1 MWPPSRR
8 LRQPGDGTQVTAAP
22 IESTLATGVPVE
34 ALEASRPR
42 YVVLGLGNRLQGDEA
57 LGGLVIEQ
65 LRADPA
71 RLGPLA
77 DPAAVECLDG
87 GTVGLGLLPHL
98 CELDGLVVVDIIDA
112 EVRPGT
118 LLDLDGVEVLRHD
131 TVMGV
136 HELGAEELLGALLF
150 MDALP
155 RRVRVIGFQPEAI
168 SLGLDLSPSLA
179 AGLPALIDAIGAH
192 LRAWQE
198 ADGSTG

>member
-1 MWPPSRR
+1 M
-8 LRQPGDGTQVTAAP
+8 TAAP
-22 IESTLATGVPVE
+22 IEARAAAGVPFE
-34 ALEASRPR
+34 AREGSRPR

-57 LGGLVIEQ
+57 LGGLVVEQ
-65 LRADPA
+65 LRGDPG
-71 RLGPLA
+71 RLGPLP

-98 CELDGLVVVDIIDA
+98 CELDGLVIVDIIDA

-118 LLDLDGVEVLRHD
+118 LLDLDGMEVLRHD

-136 HELGAEELLGALLF
+136 HELGAEERLGALLF

-155 RRVRVIGFQPEAI
+155 RRIRVVGFQPEAI
-168 SLGLDLSPSLA
+168 SLGLELSPSLA
-179 AGLPALIDAIGAH
+179 QGLPALVEAIGAH

-198 ADGSTG
+198 TDSAPR